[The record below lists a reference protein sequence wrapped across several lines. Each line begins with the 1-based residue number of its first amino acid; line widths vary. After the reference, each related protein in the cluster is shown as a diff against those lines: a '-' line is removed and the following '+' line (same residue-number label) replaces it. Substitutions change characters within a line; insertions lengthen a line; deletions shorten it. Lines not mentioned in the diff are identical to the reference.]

1 MVWNWSGIIHLYPVT
16 QSSRRSYDQPRRRDP
31 SSTDRLPHFAIGS
44 QPMTFVFDPMSKS
57 DQNHSVAEMYGFT
70 DFVHV
75 PPKKIHYEAW
85 STRSSS
91 GCSSGSSPNHLDE
104 LHVDI
109 PHSSSAS
116 VASTSNTSQHSSD
129 TTVVEAAQ
137 APSFADLKPLS
148 RSACVVNESLNL
160 DVPSTGLQAEVP
172 HASALPS
179 PTQTAFHAVAP
190 SSTTTTLEAVTPTG
204 TKIIRPRPVLPLVD
218 DEASKITHD
227 ARFSS
232 YAEFDEAFEAWK
244 KKCLHPFR
252 VASSETLREPD
263 GTVNHRFK
271 YRYVVFHCAHYGEP
285 RMRGIGKRPNQHYLP
300 SGCRAML
307 RLNYSFAE
315 QLLKITTLHD
325 EHLNHEISLE
335 MYRKVS
341 AKLKRTSIATPSP
354 ATKRPKMEALS
365 PGSQDTSLN
374 QQSPLI
380 SNSPLQQ
387 GSASVGASPLN
398 TQIPSLSHSNQIT
411 NMAIAL
417 QQQQLMATLISQQKE
432 NINMNPDLSGLGMA
446 RTAPS
451 MMSILGMMGLHQR
464 MLLQQPAYGLVAPL
478 TQQVSSPPQA
488 QSAPKPQSNGSE
500 NEQNDLMKNAQPAAA
515 LQKTTLQPNV
525 QQQSDGSDGSPP
537 HLVPEVPLPN
547 QEQQQQQQVPTTTP
561 SAMAAYASFEESLAR
576 LRGGAQDVDL
586 MARLAQLNSL
596 RFWGNQSTIPEFR
609 LERHPCQ
616 GQPVLQGTIVF
627 QVGPIA
633 IGGGVDLFIVL
644 LN

>member
-1 MVWNWSGIIHLYPVT
+1 M
-16 QSSRRSYDQPRRRDP
+16 
-31 SSTDRLPHFAIGS
+31 F
-44 QPMTFVFDPMSKS
+44 
-57 DQNHSVAEMYGFT
+57 
-70 DFVHV
+70 
-75 PPKKIHYEAW
+75 
-85 STRSSS
+85 
-91 GCSSGSSPNHLDE
+91 
-104 LHVDI
+104 
-109 PHSSSAS
+109 
-116 VASTSNTSQHSSD
+116 
-129 TTVVEAAQ
+129 
-137 APSFADLKPLS
+137 
-148 RSACVVNESLNL
+148 
-160 DVPSTGLQAEVP
+160 
-172 HASALPS
+172 
-179 PTQTAFHAVAP
+179 
-190 SSTTTTLEAVTPTG
+190 
-204 TKIIRPRPVLPLVD
+204 
-218 DEASKITHD
+218 
-227 ARFSS
+227 S

-500 NEQNDLMKNAQPAAA
+500 NEQNDLMKNAQPAAS

-561 SAMAAYASFEESLAR
+561 SAMAAYASFEESVFTLLHYTGYAS
-576 LRGGAQDVDL
+576 L
-586 MARLAQLNSL
+586 MI
-596 RFWGNQSTIPEFR
+596 TE
-609 LERHPCQ
+609 
-616 GQPVLQGTIVF
+616 
-627 QVGPIA
+627 
-633 IGGGVDLFIVL
+633 
-644 LN
+644 